1 MGPPGGA
8 VRECQPG
15 SSWVACW
22 CVSTRGCTNHVGP
35 ISVGDRAREEGCSR
49 TTWLSMRAQVSQVVL
64 LHTAHS
70 WANAGV
76 LLGARIMHRE
86 RGSFQSN

>member
-1 MGPPGGA
+1 MGLPGGA

-35 ISVGDRAREEGCSR
+35 RPSISISVGDRAGSVFFCRCTHLVKDDLQLSR
-49 TTWLSMRAQVSQVVL
+49 FV
-64 LHTAHS
+64 
-70 WANAGV
+70 G
-76 LLGARIMHRE
+76 
-86 RGSFQSN
+86 